1 MRRLSRSWALA
12 AAAWGATAV
21 AVAEPVPA
29 ALQAC
34 ERITE
39 DSERLA
45 CFDREIAALS
55 AAYRP
60 AATAGAGAVAAASAA
75 AAPSAKAAA
84 PAASAAAPT
93 ASAAASLTPQEE
105 MGLSSA
111 GIRKLEVEKGIS
123 PAAKPPR
130 ELTAHLASVSRN
142 SAGREVFTL
151 DNGQVW
157 RQSETRARFEAHA
170 GDAVKI
176 APGGMGSFWLS
187 TDVHNQTRV
196 VRVIT
201 P

>member
-1 MRRLSRSWALA
+1 MGPGSRCLGRNGCSSGGTRACRTAGLRAHHGGQRASGLFRPGDRGALRGVSSGGHRGRRRRCCRLSRCS
-12 AAAWGATAV
+12 
-21 AVAEPVPA
+21 
-29 ALQAC
+29 
-34 ERITE
+34 
-39 DSERLA
+39 SERKGGGSRGQRRGSHGKRRG
-45 CFDREIAALS
+45 FPD
-55 AAYRP
+55 P
-60 AATAGAGAVAAASAA
+60 AGRDGTVVRRHSQARG
-75 AAPSAKAAA
+75 
-84 PAASAAAPT
+84 
-93 ASAAASLTPQEE
+93 
-105 MGLSSA
+105 
-111 GIRKLEVEKGIS
+111 EKGIS